1 MEQNIC
7 FDFLNEIN
15 QNNKLLKE
23 RRQLI
28 ITAKN

>member
-15 QNNKLLKE
+15 QYNKLLKE